1 MSWLEVDIFYYVRDG
16 CVICPAVEVELDV
29 EMHFSPAK
37 VIGPPWVHT
46 QLSHSSLSV
55 TRLVHVVF
63 HRLVFINLFERRTNA
78 RRHARFKF

>member
-55 TRLVHVVF
+55 T
-63 HRLVFINLFERRTNA
+63 
-78 RRHARFKF
+78 